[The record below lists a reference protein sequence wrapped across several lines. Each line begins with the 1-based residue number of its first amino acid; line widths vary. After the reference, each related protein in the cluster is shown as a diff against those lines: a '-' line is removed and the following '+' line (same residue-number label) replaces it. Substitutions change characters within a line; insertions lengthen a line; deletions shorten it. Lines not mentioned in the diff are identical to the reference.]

1 MFRLFDKKRASL
13 EILSGNTNESS
24 QSIFLRKNQYL
35 AGTDLPIR
43 TNLEMVR
50 IMKALN
56 DSINTDVDL
65 FDRYRYKTMKVFM
78 NKLYVKISFNYSY
91 IKKKLLRSRISNL
104 LIEFSSYA
112 QGLKYLTLECQCR
125 TRVKKF

>member
-1 MFRLFDKKRASL
+1 M
-13 EILSGNTNESS
+13 
-24 QSIFLRKNQYL
+24 

-56 DSINTDVDL
+56 DSINTDVDI

-78 NKLYVKISFNYSY
+78 NKLYIKISFNYSY
-91 IKKKLLRSRISNL
+91 IKLLQSGIRNL
-104 LIEFSSYA
+104 LIEFGSHT
-112 QGLKYLTLECQCR
+112 QGLKCLTLEC
-125 TRVKKF
+125 